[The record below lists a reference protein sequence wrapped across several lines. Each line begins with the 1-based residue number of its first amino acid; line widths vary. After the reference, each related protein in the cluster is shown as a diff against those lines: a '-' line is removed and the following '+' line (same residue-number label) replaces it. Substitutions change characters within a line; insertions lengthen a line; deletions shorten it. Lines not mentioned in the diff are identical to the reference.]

1 MRLMLL
7 NGVLP
12 GGVAHRPDGW
22 DAGGGLSYMAPLS
35 HQTVFLHEC
44 HIALIQ
50 LGLELKRPCFP
61 LNSKQPSHAGLARLE
76 RK

>member
-1 MRLMLL
+1 MSS
-7 NGVLP
+7 LP
-12 GGVAHRPDGW
+12 GGVAHRPEGW
-22 DAGGGLSYMAPLS
+22 GTDGGLCDMAPFSLFFS

-50 LGLELKRPCFP
+50 LGPELKRPCIS